1 MKKNKFTY
9 DFGNENFSKQFLSSF
24 QGNVYSIQPFVYR
37 PKWHNT
43 LSECRDFF
51 LFHVLCVISSFL
63 FFLFSSSVKQWNCIA
78 SRMNL
83 FIANYVLFS
92 YLFEHSWKCQSN
104 AAFPHFL
111 IENDLDKL
119 CVLKSWNCPGVYGIS
134 SLVFE
139 VVGSPHKAGWGYWI

>member
-1 MKKNKFTY
+1 MFT
-9 DFGNENFSKQFLSSF
+9 
-24 QGNVYSIQPFVYR
+24 YSIQPFAYGL
-37 PKWHNT
+37 KWHNT
-43 LSECRDFF
+43 LLVNVRIFSYIMEI
-51 LFHVLCVISSFL
+51 HVISSFL
-63 FFLFSSSVKQWNCIA
+63 FFLFSCSVKQWHFIN

-83 FIANYVLFS
+83 FIASYLLFS

-119 CVLKSWNCPGVYGIS
+119 CVLKSWNCPGVYRIS

-139 VVGSPHKAGWGYWI
+139 VVGSLHKAGWGYWI